1 MVTLLELQDLKTYFY
16 SGQEVVK
23 AVNGLSLKVERG
35 ETIGVVGESGSG
47 KSVTAFSILRLVN
60 HPGRIIS
67 GRVFFEGVDLMK
79 ISDREMR
86 SIRGNRIAMIFQ
98 EPMTSLNPV
107 LTIERQLS
115 EAIEAHKNVGRDVAR
130 KRSIELLEKV
140 GIPDP
145 VKRMNDFPHL
155 LSGGMR
161 QRVMIAMA
169 LSCNPDLIIADEPTT
184 AVDVTLQAQL
194 LDLMKNLT
202 QESGTTL
209 MIISH
214 NLGLMARYADRIAIM
229 YAGKIVEV
237 GNVFDIFKKPQHP
250 YTLGLLSSI
259 PRLDQPRADTLNSIM
274 GQPPDLAR
282 LPNGCSFKERCNY
295 AVGRCGVDE
304 PELMKVNN
312 DHWSACWE
320 ISSLNHSKR
329 G

>member
-67 GRVFFEGVDLMK
+67 GRVLFEGVDLMK

-145 VKRMNDFPHL
+145 AKRMNDFPHL

-161 QRVMIAMA
+161 QRVMIALA

-214 NLGLMARYADRIAIM
+214 NLGLMARYADRVAIM

-237 GNVFDIFKKPQHP
+237 GNVFDIFKKPRHP